1 MSTAEWGDS
10 EMEIQ
15 EFTEIQTKHLV
26 LKPLVVTFSFAQELF
41 DIIAENRE
49 FFKYMP
55 WVNIK
60 EPESEFEFLH
70 GATEDWKKQK
80 KATYGMFL
88 QPNNDFVGVCT
99 MFNLNYGNESGEIG
113 YWLNPK
119 YAKQGFMSEA
129 VNAVSTEFFNRG
141 LKRIV
146 IKANPENIASCKV
159 AEKCAFEYE
168 GLLHSY
174 DFLPYFNKRENV
186 NLYAK
191 IKE

>member
-1 MSTAEWGDS
+1 MKA
-10 EMEIQ
+10 Q
-15 EFTEIQTKHLV
+15 EFTEIQTERLD
-26 LKPLVVTFSFAQELF
+26 LKPLVATFDFAKELF
-41 DIIAENRE
+41 DIISTNRE
-49 FFKYMP
+49 FFKFMP
-55 WVNIK
+55 WTNVDK
-60 EPESEFEFLH
+60 PESEFEFLQRAVN
-70 GATEDWKKQK
+70 GWKKQEC
-80 KATYGMFL
+80 ATYGMFL

-119 YAKQGFMSEA
+119 YAKQGFMGEA

-146 IKANPENIASCKV
+146 IKANPENIASCRV
-159 AEKCAFEYE
+159 AEKCGFEYE

-174 DFLPYFNKRENV
+174 DFLPHFNKREN
-186 NLYAK
+186 LSIYAK